1 MRTYDNLTIDTI
13 LVTACCG
20 AYAVRQNGEQ
30 VKRPR
35 QLVAGEPL
43 VCEGCGDS
51 PELIEEEVAY
61 D

>member
-1 MRTYDNLTIDTI
+1 MRTYNDLVIDTI

-20 AYAVRQNGEQ
+20 DYAVRQNGEQ
-30 VKRPR
+30 VKRPS

-43 VCEGCGDS
+43 ICEGCGDS